1 MLSKYFRKLM
11 KKIYFITVFIIID
24 LLLSQLFLLKFL
36 ENDLIKANKDSFENR
51 VFNKNYNYTFK
62 KQAQFTSRY
71 DDNIYQIFT
80 NDLGFR
86 DESTQPLDRDK
97 EYSILIGDSFIEGV
111 GLDYKDT
118 IVGIL
123 NKNLANNKFKF
134 LNAGVASYS
143 SYIYLRKIEDII
155 KNNSDLKVKKVIVF
169 LDKSDVSDDERYLNK
184 PAFFKNTKGKFI
196 NQRKEDFLE
205 DLKELSF
212 WRFYTKQTIS
222 GKIIKLGT
230 DQIENFLSNIKKRS
244 FISKKLNKS
253 FFEVTELEI
262 KAIKSINNKPHIRNW
277 YLGSTWEERT
287 KKNIKFSVENLN
299 KLKDFLKKKNIDF
312 LVVLYP
318 WPFEIDNEEIRKKYL
333 EFIIPLLNENQID
346 NLSVYEGFLKGNIYE
361 SIGKNYLYNDIHFN
375 KNGNQVIVNELLRKI
390 NQ

>member
-1 MLSKYFRKLM
+1 M
-11 KKIYFITVFIIID
+11 KKLYFIIVFIIID

-62 KQAQFTSRY
+62 KQVQFTSRY

-86 DESTQPLDRDK
+86 DDSTQPLDRDK

-123 NKNLANNKFKF
+123 NKKLANNKFKF

-155 KNNSDLKVKKVIVF
+155 KNNGDLKVKKVIVF
-169 LDKSDVSDDERYLNK
+169 LDKSDVSDDEKYLNK

-196 NQRKEDFLE
+196 NQRKEDFWG
-205 DLKELSF
+205 DLRELSF

-244 FISKKLNKS
+244 FISKKLNKG
-253 FFEVTELEI
+253 FFEVTEIEI

-318 WPFEIDNEEIRKKYL
+318 WSFEIDNEEIRKKYL
-333 EFIIPLLNENQID
+333 EFIIPLLNENKIN

-375 KNGNQVIVNELLRKI
+375 RNGNQVIVNELLRKI

>member
-1 MLSKYFRKLM
+1 M
-11 KKIYFITVFIIID
+11 KKLYFIVVLIIID

-36 ENDLIKANKDSFENR
+36 ENDLIKANRDSFENR

-86 DESTQPLDRDK
+86 DDSTQPLDRDK

-123 NKNLANNKFKF
+123 NKKLANNKFKF

-184 PAFFKNTKGKFI
+184 PAFFKNTKGKLI
-196 NQRKEDFLE
+196 NQRKEDFLV
-205 DLKELSF
+205 DLKGLSF

-299 KLKDFLKKKNIDF
+299 KHKDFLKKKNIDF

>member
-1 MLSKYFRKLM
+1 M
-11 KKIYFITVFIIID
+11 KKLYIITVFIIID

-36 ENDLIKANKDSFENR
+36 ENKLIKANKESFENR
-51 VFNKNYNYTFK
+51 IFNKNYNYTFQ
-62 KQAQFTSRY
+62 KQAQFTSQY
-71 DDNIYQIFT
+71 DKNIYTIFT

-86 DESTQPLDRDK
+86 DESTQPLDREK

-123 NKNLANNKFKF
+123 NENLENNKFKF

-143 SYIYLRKIEDII
+143 SYIYLRKIKDII
-155 KNNSDLKVKKVIVF
+155 KNNSNLKIRKVIVF
-169 LDKSDVSDDERYLNK
+169 LDKSDVSDDERYLNR
-184 PAFFKNTKGKFI
+184 PSLFKDTKGKFI
-196 NQRKEDFLE
+196 NKRKEDFLV
-205 DLKELSF
+205 DLKKMSF

-222 GKIIKLGT
+222 GKVIKLGT

-253 FFEVTELEI
+253 FFEVTDLEI
-262 KAIKSINNKPHIRNW
+262 RAIKSINNKPHIRNW

-287 KKNIKFSVENLN
+287 KNNIKFSVENLN
-299 KLKDFLKKKNIDF
+299 ELKNFLEKKNIEL

-318 WPFEIDNEEIRKKYL
+318 WSFEIDNEEIRNKYL
-333 EFIIPLLNENQID
+333 EFIIPLLNKNKI
-346 NLSVYEGFLKGNIYE
+346 NSLSVYEEFLVGNIYE

-375 KNGNQVIVNELLRKI
+375 RNGNQVIVNELLKI
-390 NQ
+390 VNQ

>member
-1 MLSKYFRKLM
+1 M
-11 KKIYFITVFIIID
+11 KKLYFIVVLIIID

-62 KQAQFTSRY
+62 KQAKFTSRY

-86 DESTQPLDRDK
+86 DDSTQPLERDK

-123 NKNLANNKFKF
+123 NENLENNKFKF

-155 KNNSDLKVKKVIVF
+155 KNNGDLKVKKVIVF
-169 LDKSDVSDDERYLNK
+169 LDKSDVSDDEKYLNK

-196 NQRKEDFLE
+196 NQRKEDFLG
-205 DLKELSF
+205 DLRELSF

-253 FFEVTELEI
+253 FFEVTEIEI

-277 YLGSTWEERT
+277 YLGPTWEERT

-299 KLKDFLKKKNIDF
+299 KLKNFLKKKNIDF

-318 WPFEIDNEEIRKKYL
+318 WSFEIDNEEIREKYL
-333 EFIIPLLNENQID
+333 EFIIPLLNENKIN
-346 NLSVYEGFLKGNIYE
+346 NLSVYERFLEGNIYE

-375 KNGNQVIVNELLRKI
+375 KNGNQVIVNELLKKI

>member
-1 MLSKYFRKLM
+1 M
-11 KKIYFITVFIIID
+11 KKLYFITVFIIID

-36 ENDLIKANKDSFENR
+36 ENKLIKANKESFENR
-51 VFNKNYNYTFK
+51 IFNKNYNYTFQ
-62 KQAQFTSRY
+62 KQAQFTSQY
-71 DDNIYQIFT
+71 DKNIYRIFT

-86 DESTQPLDRDK
+86 DESTQPLDREK

-111 GLDYKDT
+111 GLDYEDT

-123 NKNLANNKFKF
+123 NENLENNKFKF

-143 SYIYLRKIEDII
+143 SYIYLRKIKDII
-155 KNNSDLKVKKVIVF
+155 KNNSDLKIRKVIVF
-169 LDKSDVSDDERYLNK
+169 LDKSDVSDDERYLNR
-184 PAFFKNTKGKFI
+184 PSLFKDTKGKFI
-196 NQRKEDFLE
+196 NKRKEDFLV
-205 DLKELSF
+205 DLKKMSF

-222 GKIIKLGT
+222 GKVIKLGT

-253 FFEVTELEI
+253 FFEVTDLEI
-262 KAIKSINNKPHIRNW
+262 RAIKSINNKPHIRNW

-287 KKNIKFSVENLN
+287 KNNIKFSVENLN
-299 KLKDFLKKKNIDF
+299 ELKNFLEKKNIEL

-318 WPFEIDNEEIRKKYL
+318 WSFEIDNEEIRNKYL
-333 EFIIPLLNENQID
+333 EFIIPLLNENKI
-346 NLSVYEGFLKGNIYE
+346 NSLSVYEEFLVGNIYE

-375 KNGNQVIVNELLRKI
+375 RNGNQVIVNELLKI
-390 NQ
+390 VNQ

>member
-1 MLSKYFRKLM
+1 M
-11 KKIYFITVFIIID
+11 KKLYIITVFIIID

-36 ENDLIKANKDSFENR
+36 ENKLIKANKESFENR
-51 VFNKNYNYTFK
+51 IFNKNYNYTFQ
-62 KQAQFTSRY
+62 KQAQFTSQY
-71 DDNIYQIFT
+71 DKNIYTIFT

-86 DESTQPLDRDK
+86 DESTQPLDREK

-123 NKNLANNKFKF
+123 NENLENNKFKF

-143 SYIYLRKIEDII
+143 SYIYLRKIKDII
-155 KNNSDLKVKKVIVF
+155 KNNSDLKIRKVIVF
-169 LDKSDVSDDERYLNK
+169 LDKSDVSDDERYLNR
-184 PAFFKNTKGKFI
+184 PSLFKDTKGKFI
-196 NQRKEDFLE
+196 NKRKEDFLV
-205 DLKELSF
+205 DLKKMSF

-222 GKIIKLGT
+222 GKVIKLGT

-253 FFEVTELEI
+253 FFEVTDLEI
-262 KAIKSINNKPHIRNW
+262 RAIKSINNKPHITNW

-287 KKNIKFSVENLN
+287 KNNIKFSVENLN
-299 KLKDFLKKKNIDF
+299 ELKNFLEKKNIEL

-318 WPFEIDNEEIRKKYL
+318 WSFEIDNEEIRNKYL
-333 EFIIPLLNENQID
+333 EFIIPLLNKNKI
-346 NLSVYEGFLKGNIYE
+346 NSLSVYEEFLVGNIYE

-375 KNGNQVIVNELLRKI
+375 RNGNQVIVNELLKI
-390 NQ
+390 VNQ

>member
-1 MLSKYFRKLM
+1 M
-11 KKIYFITVFIIID
+11 KKLYIITVFIIID

-36 ENDLIKANKDSFENR
+36 ENKLIKANKESFENR
-51 VFNKNYNYTFK
+51 IFNKNYNYTFQ
-62 KQAQFTSRY
+62 KQAQFTSQY
-71 DDNIYQIFT
+71 DKNIYTIFT

-86 DESTQPLDRDK
+86 DESTQPLDREK

-123 NKNLANNKFKF
+123 NENLENNKFKF

-143 SYIYLRKIEDII
+143 SYIYLRKIKDII
-155 KNNSDLKVKKVIVF
+155 KNNSDLKIRKVIVF
-169 LDKSDVSDDERYLNK
+169 LDKSDVSDDERYLNR
-184 PAFFKNTKGKFI
+184 PSLFKDTKGKFI
-196 NQRKEDFLE
+196 NKRKEDFLV
-205 DLKELSF
+205 DLKKMSF

-222 GKIIKLGT
+222 GKVIKLGT

-253 FFEVTELEI
+253 FFEVTDLEI
-262 KAIKSINNKPHIRNW
+262 RAIKSINNKPHIRNW

-287 KKNIKFSVENLN
+287 KNNIKFSVENLN
-299 KLKDFLKKKNIDF
+299 ELKNFLEKKNIEL

-318 WPFEIDNEEIRKKYL
+318 WSFEIDNEEIRNKYL
-333 EFIIPLLNENQID
+333 EFIIPLLNKNKI
-346 NLSVYEGFLKGNIYE
+346 NSLSVYEEFLVGNIYE

-375 KNGNQVIVNELLRKI
+375 RNGNQVIVNELLKI
-390 NQ
+390 VNQ

>member
-1 MLSKYFRKLM
+1 M
-11 KKIYFITVFIIID
+11 KKLYFLTVFIIID

-36 ENDLIKANKDSFENR
+36 EYDLIKANKESFDNR
-51 VFNKNYNYTFK
+51 IFNKNYNYTFQ
-62 KQAQFTSRY
+62 KQAQFTSQY
-71 DDNIYQIFT
+71 DKNIYKIFT

-123 NKNLANNKFKF
+123 NEKLANNKFKF

-143 SYIYLRKIEDII
+143 SYIYLKKMEEII
-155 KNNSDLKVKKVIVF
+155 KNNSDLKVREVIVF
-169 LDKSDVSDDERYLNK
+169 LDKSDVADDERFLNK
-184 PAFFKNTKGKFI
+184 PTFFKNTKGKFI
-196 NQRKEDFLE
+196 NQRKEDFLR

-222 GKIIKLGT
+222 GKIIKLIT
-230 DQIENFLSNIKKRS
+230 DQIENFLSNIEKRF

-253 FFEVTELEI
+253 FFAVSDFEI

-277 YLGSTWEERT
+277 YLGEIWEEKT
-287 KKNIKFSVENLN
+287 KRNIKFSIENLN
-299 KLKDFLKKKNIDF
+299 KLKNFLEKKNIDL

-318 WPFEIDNEEIRKKYL
+318 WSFEIDNEEIRKKYL
-333 EFIIPLLNENQID
+333 EFIIPLLNENKIN

>member
-1 MLSKYFRKLM
+1 M
-11 KKIYFITVFIIID
+11 KKFYFLTVFIIID

-36 ENDLIKANKDSFENR
+36 ENDLIKANKESFENR
-51 VFNKNYNYTFK
+51 IFNKNYNYTFQ
-62 KQAQFTSRY
+62 KQAQFTSQY
-71 DDNIYQIFT
+71 DKNIYKIFT

-86 DESTQPLDRDK
+86 DESTQSLDREK
-97 EYSILIGDSFIEGV
+97 EFSILIGDSFIEGV

-123 NKNLANNKFKF
+123 NEKLANNKFKF

-143 SYIYLRKIEDII
+143 SYIYKKKIEKII
-155 KNNSDLKVKKVIVF
+155 KNNSDLKVREVIVF

-184 PAFFKNTKGKFI
+184 PTFFKNTKGKFI
-196 NQRKEDFLE
+196 NQRKEDFFK

-222 GKIIKLGT
+222 GKIIKLST
-230 DQIENFLSNIKKRS
+230 DQIENFLSNIEKRF

-253 FFEVTELEI
+253 FFAVTDFEI

-277 YLGSTWEERT
+277 YLGTTWEERT
-287 KKNIKFSVENLN
+287 KNNIKFSVENLN
-299 KLKDFLKKKNIDF
+299 ELKNFLEKKNIEL

-318 WPFEIDNEEIRKKYL
+318 WSFEIDNEEIRKKYL
-333 EFIIPLLNENQID
+333 QFIIPLLNENKIN
-346 NLSVYEGFLKGNIYE
+346 NLSVYDIFLKGNIYE
-361 SIGKNYLYNDIHFN
+361 NIGKNYLYNDIHFN
-375 KNGNQVIVNELLRKI
+375 KNGNQVLANELLKKI